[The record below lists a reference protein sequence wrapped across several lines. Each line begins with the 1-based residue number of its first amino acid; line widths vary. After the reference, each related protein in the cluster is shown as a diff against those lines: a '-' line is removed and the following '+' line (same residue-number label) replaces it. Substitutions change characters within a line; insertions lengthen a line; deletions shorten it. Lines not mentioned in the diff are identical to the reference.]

1 MISTFTA
8 FFDANVFFGARL
20 RSLVLELSKSGLF
33 RARWSEHVHD
43 EWIAAVLAKRADIDP
58 IKLRVVRQLM
68 NEAVP
73 DCLVTGYEELIPSL
87 SLPDP
92 SDRHVLAAAI
102 LGSASVIVTF
112 NESDF
117 PQETL
122 SPFGI
127 HTRHP
132 DLFLLETEGLDPG
145 SLVRALEC
153 DRRRYRNPP
162 LTVDQY
168 VGDLRRAGLPRTADY
183 LDRLK
188 VLIEPSVATDPDR
201 SG

>member
-1 MISTFTA
+1 
-8 FFDANVFFGARL
+8 
-20 RSLVLELSKSGLF
+20 VLE
-33 RARWSEHVHD
+33 R
-43 EWIAAVLAKRADIDP
+43 RADIDP
-58 IKLRVVRQLM
+58 VKLGVVRRLM

-73 DCLVTGYEELIPSL
+73 DCLVAGYDELIPSL
-87 SLPDP
+87 NLPDP

-112 NESDF
+112 NGSDF
-117 PQETL
+117 PQEVL

-132 DLFLLETEGLDPG
+132 DLFLLEAEGLDPG
-145 SLVRALEC
+145 SLVRALAC

-162 LTVDQY
+162 LTVDRY
-168 VGDLRRAGLPRTADY
+168 VGDLRRAGLPRTADD
-183 LDRLK
+183 LGRLR
-188 VLIEPSVATDPDR
+188 VLIEPSVATDPDL